1 MRPNEYLVLSE
12 CVEDGINLGY
22 TRAHKHTDT
31 PTEQQIK
38 EAIEQ
43 SVMTEICQ
51 YFYFEDLNNANN
63 T

>member
-1 MRPNEYLVLSE
+1 VKPNEYLILSE

-43 SVMTEICQ
+43 AVMTEICQ
-51 YFYFEDLNNANN
+51 YFLFEDLNNANN

>member
-1 MRPNEYLVLSE
+1 MKANEYLILSE

-43 SVMTEICQ
+43 AVMTEICQ
-51 YFYFEDLNNANN
+51 YFIFEDLNNADH

>member
-1 MRPNEYLVLSE
+1 MKPNEYLILSE

-43 SVMTEICQ
+43 AVMTEICQ
-51 YFYFEDLNNANN
+51 YFIFEDLDNAN

>member
-1 MRPNEYLVLSE
+1 MKANEYLILSE

-22 TRAHKHTDT
+22 TRAHKHTDN

-43 SVMTEICQ
+43 AVMTEICQ
-51 YFYFEDLNNANN
+51 YFLLR

>member
-12 CVEDGINLGY
+12 CVEDGVALGY

-43 SVMTEICQ
+43 AVMTEIYQ
-51 YFYFEDLNNANN
+51 YFIFEDLDNAN

>member
-1 MRPNEYLVLSE
+1 MKPNEYLILSE

-43 SVMTEICQ
+43 AVMSEICQ
-51 YFYFEDLNNANN
+51 YFLFEDLNNANN

>member
-1 MRPNEYLVLSE
+1 MKPNEYLVLSE
-12 CVEDGINLGY
+12 CVEDGVALGY

-43 SVMTEICQ
+43 AVMTEICQ
-51 YFYFEDLNNANN
+51 YFIFEDLNNAN